1 MKQQRTQ
8 DQAREAVRKTLM
20 KIMILC
26 MSMSGT
32 SAYAKKLSSQIIFT
46 FFIMVLNFPII
57 IISGTLSLM
66 SFMIDCD
73 VLTSFWGD

>member
-57 IISGTLSLM
+57 ISGTLSLM